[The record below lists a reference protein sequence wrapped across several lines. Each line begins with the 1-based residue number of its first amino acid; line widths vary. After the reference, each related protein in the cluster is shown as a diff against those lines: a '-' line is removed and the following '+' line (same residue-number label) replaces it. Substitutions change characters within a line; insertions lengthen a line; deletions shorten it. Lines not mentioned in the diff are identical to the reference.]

1 MLHCFEETPH
11 PITPSPLP
19 SPQGRGKRGT
29 GSWGEGSLQAWQW
42 NCSQRDTI
50 LQRAS
55 VRGHEAT
62 FHPTVRN
69 CVAAIL
75 LILAAGPLLAAR
87 TETWTEVRS
96 PDFLV
101 LTDSSAK
108 QGRLVALQFEAIR
121 AVFRQF
127 FNIPAS
133 MKEPVITIIAVKDE
147 DDLKRLIPELG
158 SAPSGGVFISGPE
171 KTYIA
176 LRLDRLDIERES
188 EGFGGRAYDPFASVH
203 RGYVHFLA
211 GQLLSELPP
220 WMVEGLAAFF
230 GSARLEYMQ
239 ITFGAPSGANIKVL
253 HSAKLLPLATLLAVN
268 ADSPCC
274 QGGGESSVFRAQSW
288 LLAKYLATRDW
299 REGTHRVR
307 DLVDLLKSEDPEEA
321 ARHSIGDP
329 VSLQKELQRYLL
341 FHLYSVARQPMPPS
355 LDAQN
360 FTAAAAPPAESAA
373 MRADFMALN
382 AHGAEEQKRLEAALE
397 IAGSE
402 PMIGQHEE
410 ATAAQAEASLRA
422 AIKEAPQV
430 AEPYE
435 ALANLLARHPETQ
448 DEAYQLALK
457 AVSLKPAMFI
467 TGSTSPGCWR

>member
-1 MLHCFEETPH
+1 VVEASATTPN
-11 PITPSPLP
+11 PS
-19 SPQGRGKRGT
+19 STRRGA
-29 GSWGEGSLQAWQW
+29 L
-42 NCSQRDTI
+42 
-50 LQRAS
+50 
-55 VRGHEAT
+55 
-62 FHPTVRN
+62 
-69 CVAAIL
+69 AAIL

-127 FNIPAS
+127 FNIPATL
-133 MKEPVITIIAVKDE
+133 KDPVITIIAVKDE

-158 SAPSGGVFISGPE
+158 SAPSGGVFVSGRE
-171 KTYIA
+171 KNYIA
-176 LRLDRLDIERES
+176 LRLDRLDLEREM

-211 GQLLSELPP
+211 DQLLSELPL
-220 WMVEGLAAFF
+220 WMVEGLAALF
-230 GSARLEYMQ
+230 GSARIEYHQ
-239 ITFGAPSGANIKVL
+239 IAFGAPSGTSIKVL
-253 HSAKLLPLATLLAVN
+253 HGAKLLPLATLLAVN
-268 ADSPCC
+268 ANSPSY
-274 QGGGESSVFRAQSW
+274 QEDNKTSVFCAQSW

-307 DLVDLLKSEDPEEA
+307 DFVDLLKSEDPEEA
-321 ARHSIGDP
+321 VRHSIGDT
-329 VSLQKELQRYLL
+329 VSLQKELQRYLR
-341 FHLYSVARQPMPPS
+341 FHLYSVTRQPMPPS
-355 LDAQN
+355 LEARD
-360 FTAAAAPPAESAA
+360 FTAAPAPPGESAS

-382 AHGAEEQKRLEAALE
+382 AHGAEEQKRLEEDLDLA
-397 IAGSE
+397 SNQRS
-402 PMIGQHEE
+402 PGQHDE

-435 ALANLLARHPETQ
+435 ALANLLARRPETQ
-448 DEAYQLALK
+448 DEASQLANQ
-457 AVSLKPAMFI
+457 AVTLKP
-467 TGSTSPGCWR
+467 GNVH